1 MWPKEPLPL
10 PCPGTWKGAPVVWE
24 GAGRTPLAS
33 PFLPLPG
40 PVWPEAE
47 PASSRSSPRRPV
59 SPPWR
64 GGTSRPVPSHPAL
77 CHHPPFPAPRS
88 GCSGPRSSGPQ
99 LGAHAGQEQ
108 SSVCYSCVAT
118 VPPARPC
125 PPPPSPI
132 CCPAQALHPPLCL
145 VPPLV
150 AGPLSMRVLAPAR
163 AGGVNLG
170 PLSSLLS

>member
-47 PASSRSSPRRPV
+47 PASSCSSPRRPV

-64 GGTSRPVPSHPAL
+64 GGTSRPVPSPTLPRPPAVGIPGPEAPGPSWAPTQARNKAQCVIPVQQPCHLPGPAL
-77 CHHPPFPAPRS
+77 HLLRPSAALPRPFTRPFVWFHLWLQ
-88 GCSGPRSSGPQ
+88 GPF
-99 LGAHAGQEQ
+99 L
-108 SSVCYSCVAT
+108 
-118 VPPARPC
+118 
-125 PPPPSPI
+125 
-132 CCPAQALHPPLCL
+132 
-145 VPPLV
+145 
-150 AGPLSMRVLAPAR
+150 
-163 AGGVNLG
+163 
-170 PLSSLLS
+170 